1 MSDPYRSITPVPRDR
16 SPSPPPR
23 RRRSISPARPNGE
36 VVPSG
41 NGNGTIAK
49 TNGSEKDK
57 DAAAKA
63 EFTKMLGTRTGGAYI
78 PPARLR
84 AMQAEAAKDKTS
96 AEYQRLSWDAL
107 RKSINGM
114 INKVSQLWVSLNRSI
129 LTSRSMYRISN
140 MSYPNCLART

>member
-1 MSDPYRSITPVPRDR
+1 MPDPYRSITPVPRDR

-36 VVPSG
+36 DVPSG
-41 NGNGTIAK
+41 NGNGTITK

-114 INKVSQLWVSLNRSI
+114 INKVNRFCVSLNRSI
-129 LTSRSMYRISN
+129 LTTRSMCRISN

>member
-1 MSDPYRSITPVPRDR
+1 MTDVLRSVTPVPRDR
-16 SPSPPPR
+16 SPSPPSR
-23 RRRSISPARPNGE
+23 RRRSISPSRPNGE
-36 VVPSG
+36 AVPSG
-41 NGNGTIAK
+41 NGNGTVAK
-49 TNGSEKDK
+49 TVVSEQDK

-63 EFTKMLGTRTGGAYI
+63 EFTKMLTTRTGGAYI

-114 INKVSQLWVSLNRSI
+114 INKVGYILLSKRVSG
-129 LTSRSMYRISN
+129 
-140 MSYPNCLART
+140 